1 MMEQLQSYEA
11 LAPELNALLFSR
23 ACVNSVPEREALE
36 AEIAAGALWTE
47 HLGDGL
53 LLLQRT
59 PDLQRLRFL
68 LPDPAALCQWKPDR
82 RTALE
87 LPFRRGDTRFPDLA
101 AALEAAGWRL
111 LLNRVRLTRK
121 AAPAPVSIGF
131 ESSKSPDPEAL
142 LGLLYACFSS
152 LTGCLPDRAEL
163 NADLAEG
170 RLLAAEGGLIR
181 WRQKG
186 KTSEIRHLAV
196 SPDCRGKG
204 LAKAL
209 VTAYLNREEGKLCR
223 VWTGADNAPALRVY
237 HGFGYAEDGWESL
250 VLLYDCS

>member
-1 MMEQLQSYEA
+1 MEQIHSYEV

-36 AEIAAGALWTE
+36 AEIAAGTLWTE

-53 LLLQRT
+53 LLLQQT
-59 PDLQRLRFL
+59 ADLQRVRFL
-68 LPDPAALCQWKPDR
+68 LPDPAALIQWTPDR
-82 RTALE
+82 LTALE
-87 LPFRRGDTRFPDLA
+87 LPYRRGDTRFHDLA

-111 LLNRVRLTRK
+111 ALSRVRLTRK
-121 AAPAPVSIGF
+121 AAPAPVPGGF
-131 ESSKSPDPEAL
+131 EPSAAPDPEVL
-142 LGLLYACFSS
+142 LNLLYACFSP
-152 LTGCLPDRAEL
+152 LTGCLPDQEEL
-163 NADLAEG
+163 ACDLAEG

-196 SPDCRGKG
+196 NPAARGKG

-209 VTAYLNREEGKLCR
+209 VAEYLTLEDGKLCR
-223 VWTGADNAPALRVY
+223 VWTGADNAAALRVY
-237 HGFGYAEDGWESL
+237 HSFDYAEDGWESL
-250 VLLYDCS
+250 VLLYGAD